1 MWPPLGGQEGTMPTE
16 GFGAVVERANAAI
29 HVEPIVIDDPAP
41 GEVLVRIAASGVCHS
56 DVWAIE
62 HGNWE
67 APWPML
73 LGHEGAGVVEAV
85 GPGVTAVQ
93 TGDRV
98 VITWAVPCGRCRQC
112 RRGALRRCAHELHQ
126 PPRMRRSNGDILTG
140 VLHCGT
146 LSTHSMVT
154 EPQVVPMPDELP
166 LTRACLLGC
175 GVSTGV
181 GAALNT
187 AQVWRGATV
196 AVIGLGGIGLAALQ
210 GSRIAGA
217 ERLIAI
223 DVVPRKL
230 EWALRIGATDTVD
243 ASAADP
249 VEAVRSLTG
258 GDGVDVAF
266 EAVGSPACVR
276 QAVEMV
282 GIAGTA
288 VAIGV
293 PPVPSELTL
302 PWNGSSEA
310 AYPKKATLVTT
321 DGGDP
326 IPSED
331 FPEMARWAVAGS
343 LDLDAMVTNEIHLT
357 DDDLD
362 EAVRAMLAGEVIRS
376 VVVVPGVDR
385 TTSPVEEVPA
395 R

>member
-1 MWPPLGGQEGTMPTE
+1 MPTE
-16 GFGAVVERANAAI
+16 GFGAVVERPGAAI
-29 HVEPIVIDDPAP
+29 RVEPIVIDDPGP
-41 GEVLVRIAASGVCHS
+41 REVLVRIAARGVCHS

-62 HGNWE
+62 HGNWG

-85 GPGVTAVQ
+85 GADVTSVRP
-93 TGDRV
+93 GDRI

-112 RRGALRRCAHELHQ
+112 LRDAPRRCAHELHQ
-126 PPRMRRSNGDILTG
+126 PPRMRRSNGDVLTG

-154 EPQVVPMPDELP
+154 EPQVVPMPDELS

-187 AQVWRGATV
+187 AEVWRGATV

-230 EWALRIGATDTVD
+230 EWALRLGATDTVD
-243 ASAADP
+243 AAAADP
-249 VEAVRSLTG
+249 VETVRSLTRD
-258 GDGVDVAF
+258 DGVDVAF

-276 QAVEMV
+276 QAVEML

-293 PPVPSELTL
+293 PPVSSELIL
-302 PWNGSSEA
+302 PWNGSNRA
-310 AYPKKATLVTT
+310 AYPNKARLVTT

-331 FPEMARWAVAGS
+331 FPEMARWAVAGT

-376 VVVVPGVDR
+376 VVVMPGVDR
-385 TTSPVEEVPA
+385 ATSPVEEVPA